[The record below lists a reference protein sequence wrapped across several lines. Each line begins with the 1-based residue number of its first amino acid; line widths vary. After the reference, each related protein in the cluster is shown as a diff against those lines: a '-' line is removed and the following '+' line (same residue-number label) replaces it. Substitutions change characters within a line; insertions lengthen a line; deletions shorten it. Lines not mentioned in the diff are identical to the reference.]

1 MPLITGREPVL
12 DQYRT
17 AAVRG
22 WTLPCFGTENL
33 TTSEACLAAAQE
45 LAEVRGWQRIPL
57 ILALTITYA
66 HRPQAELYTHS
77 RRWDTGLRLALADIQ
92 VLTRSDGPYPRVDCM
107 LHLDHAQHDSDRAL
121 LEEWDLCGFS
131 SVMYDASTLPFAAN
145 CAATARFVAR
155 RGRELVIEGAC
166 DEIIDAGGSEDSPL
180 SSVGQAEAFA
190 RTGVDLMVANLGTEH
205 RASAA
210 TLRYHGD
217 LARSISRVVGR
228 KLVLHGAS
236 SVAAAQVR
244 GLFADGVVKCN
255 IWTALERDSSPA
267 LVEALARD
275 AGKAAGGPT
284 ALRLREQ
291 GVLGPASVVE
301 ARAALSHC
309 TTAARQEIVY
319 HGMKAIAGGYLAQ
332 WFQDG
337 AEQAGT

>member
-1 MPLITGREPVL
+1 MPLITGRADVL
-12 DQYRT
+12 DQYRI
-17 AAVRG
+17 AADRG

-45 LAEVRGWQRIPL
+45 LAEARGWARIPL
-57 ILALTITYA
+57 ILALTITYG
-66 HRPQAELYTHS
+66 HRPQAVLYTHS

-92 VLTRSDGPYPRVDCM
+92 VLTRPDGPYARVDCM

-121 LEEWDLCGFS
+121 LEEWDLSEFS
-131 SVMYDASTLPFAAN
+131 SVMYDASVLPFAEN
-145 CAATARFVAR
+145 CAATAAFVAR
-155 RGRELVIEGAC
+155 RGRDMVIEGAC

-180 SSVGQAEAFA
+180 SAVAQAKEFA

-205 RASAA
+205 RASAS

-217 LARSISRVVGR
+217 LARCISSVVGR

-236 SVAAAQVR
+236 SVDLDQVR

-267 LVEALARD
+267 LLEALTRN
-275 AGKAAGGPT
+275 AGKAAGTPT
-284 ALRLREQ
+284 AKRLYEQ
-291 GVLGPASVVE
+291 GLLGPACDRE

-309 TTAARQEIVY
+309 TTAARQEIIFD
-319 HGMKAIAGGYLAQ
+319 GMKTIAGGYLSQ
-332 WFQDG
+332 WYH
-337 AEQAGT
+337 APVAAAN